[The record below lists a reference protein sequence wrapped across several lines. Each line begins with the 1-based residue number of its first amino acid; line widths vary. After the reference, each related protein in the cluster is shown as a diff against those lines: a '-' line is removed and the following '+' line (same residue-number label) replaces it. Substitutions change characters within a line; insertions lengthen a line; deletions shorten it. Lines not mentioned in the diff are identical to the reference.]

1 MENKDRLEILRNKL
15 YNIEYHI
22 EGFLTE
28 VNTEYFQEDLYSEY
42 LIQKEVI
49 LNEISSL
56 TNEL

>member
-1 MENKDRLEILRNKL
+1 
-15 YNIEYHI
+15 
-22 EGFLTE
+22 LTE